1 MCTFLCI
8 SSAWAQVTQTYN
20 GVVIDA
26 ASSEPLI
33 GVNITQEGTNTGT
46 ITDIDGKFN
55 IRAIK
60 GKILHISYIG
70 YESQEI
76 VLGTNTILRITLKE
90 DQNRL
95 DEVVVI
101 GYGTVK
107 SQILP
112 VLFLLFLQSSIKN
125 SRFSA

>member
-1 MCTFLCI
+1 M
-8 SSAWAQVTQTYN
+8 AQVTQTYN

-60 GKILHISYIG
+60 GKVLHISYIG